1 MTSPVEATTP
11 NAASKPQQF
20 SQHHPH
26 HRHNHH
32 EHHQQH
38 NHGQHDHQHNHH
50 HHHHSQHDHHNNHHI
65 QHHHQQH
72 NHQQHNHHQLHSH
85 QLHRHR
91 PRALHSPLPQLL
103 PLLVLPLLLLRLP
116 HVSCGPVAAAAAASS
131 CPAPCRCDR
140 SFVYCNDRGLA
151 AIPSGLPRGA
161 TTLYLQNNLVNSS
174 GLPADLSSLLQVDM
188 VYLYGNELEV
198 FPSNLPRNVRELHL
212 QENNIQ
218 TVSREALAHLQRV
231 ERLHL
236 DDNSISSVGVE
247 RGAFLECRSLRL
259 LFLSRNHLSQ
269 VPERLP
275 TGLEEL
281 RLDDNRIGHIDGEA
295 FAGLASLRR
304 LVLDGNLLSD
314 GALAADTFRRLG
326 SLAELSLTRN
336 SLAAPPSGL
345 PGASLQ
351 RLHLQENQLSRIP
364 AGAFAGLGQ
373 LRRLD
378 LSSNNLSHLQPG
390 AFEGLDSLVQLLAR
404 NNPWRCDC
412 SIEWVRRWLNSR
424 PVNARGL
431 MCQGPDEVRG
441 MSIKDLAPES
451 LSCSASSEG
460 DGAGGGAGRHRSRL
474 TKQQQPQPSGPRLS
488 GEASRPSPSDGA
500 ESAPATAKPLPSQ
513 SLTESATA
521 TGGAGSPGA
530 GASTGGGRGGASGK
544 VGGSGG
550 RRGAAFS
557 NNGGGVGGGN
567 FTMTVHPAGEGSVV
581 VGWHGPPDVTAYQL
595 TWSKSPPQRRPPPP
609 PSPRG
614 HREGDGSPGRPA
626 AAPVREALVAADRSR
641 YVVTGLE
648 RAALYTLCLAPL
660 RRPHR
665 ARAPPPS
672 RRTCADVNATA
683 GMAPV
688 TARIAE
694 FPNGGDGGGEPSQ
707 GWTLPL
713 AAIVGGA
720 AASVLLVAL
729 LASACC
735 FVHRTG
741 RPHGKRRKGG
751 GGGAGG
757 EGSRIGA
764 TVGGTAVGRLGGED
778 GLGLGAG
785 SFAGGCSGVGGGGGG
800 GIGSARG
807 YGRPRKQADDYV
819 ESGTKK
825 DNSILEIGPRANFQ
839 IVPLTSAATGATG
852 IVGGGRPHIVSGVGV
867 CCCRHGERCGLH
879 KEAVAIR
886 TIFPTN
892 GTILYKN
899 DGRNGGGGGS
909 GGHGGVGGAVSRAMF
924 MDEGAV
930 GDMGMARLT

>member
-1 MTSPVEATTP
+1 MS
-11 NAASKPQQF
+11 
-20 SQHHPH
+20 
-26 HRHNHH
+26 
-32 EHHQQH
+32 
-38 NHGQHDHQHNHH
+38 
-50 HHHHSQHDHHNNHHI
+50 
-65 QHHHQQH
+65 
-72 NHQQHNHHQLHSH
+72 
-85 QLHRHR
+85 
-91 PRALHSPLPQLL
+91 
-103 PLLVLPLLLLRLP
+103 
-116 HVSCGPVAAAAAASS
+116 AAAAAASSSSSSFAS

-151 AIPSGLPRGA
+151 SIPAGLPRGA

-218 TVSREALAHLQRV
+218 TVSREALARLHRV

-314 GALAADTFRRLG
+314 GALSADTFRRLG

-378 LSSNNLSHLQPG
+378 LSSNNLSRLQPG
-390 AFEGLDSLVQLLAR
+390 AFEGLDSLAQLLAR

-412 SIEWVRRWLNSR
+412 AIEWVRRWLNSR

-451 LSCSASSEG
+451 LSCSARSGGG
-460 DGAGGGAGRHRSRL
+460 DGARGGAGRHQSRL
-474 TKQQQPQPSGPRLS
+474 TKQQQQQQQSGPRLP
-488 GEASRPSPSDGA
+488 GEASRPSPSDGG
-500 ESAPATAKPLPSQ
+500 ESALATDKPPPSQ
-513 SLTESATA
+513 SLTESATG
-521 TGGAGSPGA
+521 TGGAGGPGA
-530 GASTGGGRGGASGK
+530 GAGGGKGGASGK

-550 RRGAAFS
+550 RRGAAF
-557 NNGGGVGGGN
+557 NNNDDGGGVGGGN

-609 PSPRG
+609 PPPPSSPRG
-614 HREGDGSPGRPA
+614 HREGVGSPGRPA
-626 AAPVREALVAADRSR
+626 VAPVREALVAADRSR

-665 ARAPPPS
+665 ARGAAAP
-672 RRTCADVNATA
+672 RRPA
-683 GMAPV
+683 GR
-688 TARIAE
+688 AREGEEEEEEEEKKKGEGPAGPRPGLE
-694 FPNGGDGGGEPSQ
+694 GGGEPSQ
-707 GWTLPL
+707 GLTLPL

-757 EGSRIGA
+757 GEGSRIGA
-764 TVGGTAVGRLGGED
+764 TVGGTAVGRMGGED

-785 SFAGGCSGVGGGGGG
+785 SFAGGCSGVGSGGSG

-839 IVPLTSAATGATG
+839 IVPLTSAATGAAG
-852 IVGGGRPHIVSGVGV
+852 VIGGGRPHIVSGVGV

-909 GGHGGVGGAVSRAMF
+909 GGGGGVGGAVSRAMF

>member
-1 MTSPVEATTP
+1 PGLERGKWREKYAVI
-11 NAASKPQQF
+11 AASLPVF
-20 SQHHPH
+20 SLYYYYY
-26 HRHNHH
+26 
-32 EHHQQH
+32 
-38 NHGQHDHQHNHH
+38 
-50 HHHHSQHDHHNNHHI
+50 S
-65 QHHHQQH
+65 
-72 NHQQHNHHQLHSH
+72 
-85 QLHRHR
+85 
-91 PRALHSPLPQLL
+91 
-103 PLLVLPLLLLRLP
+103 
-116 HVSCGPVAAAAAASS
+116 AAASS

-451 LSCSASSEG
+451 LSCSASSGG

-488 GEASRPSPSDGA
+488 GEA
-500 ESAPATAKPLPSQ
+500 
-513 SLTESATA
+513 
-521 TGGAGSPGA
+521 
-530 GASTGGGRGGASGK
+530 
-544 VGGSGG
+544 
-550 RRGAAFS
+550 

-665 ARAPPPS
+665 ARAPPPPS
-672 RRTCADVNATA
+672 RRTCADGEGPA
-683 GMAPV
+683 GP
-688 TARIAE
+688 RPGLE
-694 FPNGGDGGGEPSQ
+694 GGGEPSQ

-741 RPHGKRRKGG
+741 
-751 GGGAGG
+751 
-757 EGSRIGA
+757 
-764 TVGGTAVGRLGGED
+764 
-778 GLGLGAG
+778 
-785 SFAGGCSGVGGGGGG
+785 SGVGGGGGG